1 MAKVVYS
8 ANIQDIRGKLGN
20 TVHSKAR
27 NGSTLRTR
35 VSPKQPRTT
44 SQTTVRANL
53 TKTSGLYKNMTAS
66 QLAVWAYYASTLS
79 KHDPLSGKTYA
90 PAPGTVFGGLA
101 DKFLQ
106 INPNGTVPMTP
117 PSTSFS
123 GDSITV
129 TAVGGTG
136 KVTFT
141 ASAAN
146 TAGVKT
152 ELLLQ
157 PLKGRSR
164 VPFAKAFRSKA
175 FVAFA
180 AGTLSQDIVV
190 PAGFYAPAYRFVNP
204 TTGQSIALLTL
215 PTVQVS

>member
-20 TVHSKAR
+20 TVHSRAR

-35 VSPKQPRTT
+35 VSPKQPKTAG
-44 SQTTVRANL
+44 QTAVRSAL
-53 TKTSGLYKNMTAS
+53 TKSSVLYKNMTAP
-66 QLAVWAYYASTLS
+66 QLAAWATYAQTLA

-90 PAPGTVFGGLA
+90 PAPGTVFGGLT

-106 INPNGTVPMTP
+106 MTPAAAVPMTTP
-117 PSTSFS
+117 TAGFA
-123 GDSITV
+123 GDSIGV
-129 TAVGGTG
+129 SAVGVSG

-146 TAGVKT
+146 TVGVKT

-157 PLKGRSR
+157 PLKSR
-164 VPFAKAFRSKA
+164 ARTPTAKAYRTKTFFA
-175 FVAFA
+175 FVA
-180 AGTLSQDIVV
+180 GTLVQDVIV
-190 PAGFYAPAYRFVNP
+190 PAGFYAPAYRFVNAA
-204 TTGQSIALLTL
+204 TGQMVGMITL
-215 PTVQVS
+215 PVVQVL